1 MSTVPKRR
9 LTAQEYLAIE
19 RKAEFKSE
27 FLHGEMFAM
36 AGTTREHSL
45 LTGNAITAFNL
56 QLRGRDCEVHT
67 SDMRVKV
74 SPTGLYTYPD
84 VSVVCGKPE
93 FEDAE
98 VDTLLNPKVIVE
110 VLSESTEG
118 YDRGKKFEH
127 YRSVSSLAEY
137 MLIAQD
143 APHVEVHTRQPDGRW
158 LLWETNDLDSVV
170 RLQSIE
176 CSLTIRDIYSRVFPD
191 QNAVESTSAH
201 P

>member
-1 MSTVPKRR
+1 MSTAPKRR
-9 LTAQEYLAIE
+9 LTPQEYLAIE

-27 FLHGEMFAM
+27 FFDGEMFAM
-36 AGTTREHSL
+36 AGATREHTLIS
-45 LTGNAITAFNL
+45 GNVHADVHN
-56 QLRGRDCEVHT
+56 QLRGRDCEVYQ

-84 VSVVCGKPE
+84 VSVVCGKPQ

-118 YDRGKKFEH
+118 YDRGKKFQH
-127 YRSVSSLAEY
+127 YRNISSLMEY
-137 MLIAQD
+137 VLIAQD
-143 APHVEVHTRQPDGRW
+143 SPHVEVHTRQAEGRW
-158 LLWETNDLDSVV
+158 LLWETNDLTSIV

-176 CSLTIRDIYSRVFPD
+176 CSLKVSDIYARVFP
-191 QNAVESTSAH
+191 QPTS
-201 P
+201 PD